1 MKGITWSR
9 DSHGLFDYESRHLTK
24 KTLKASYESMIM
36 RSGNDLSLNRYNN
49 MRSFQE
55 QCEAKKQMPED
66 MAMLKIVNRNNT
78 FYLESATYQPHHVDI
93 ERNEQNGKTQES
105 MYLVVRSLKVNNEKI
120 DYEIQEKDILKI
132 GRVKFAVKE
141 IGKANQMEVDEPP
154 KEEKGHSA
162 NSIFTDTNEEDFE
175 EFIQVPASFT
185 DMSAEDPERK
195 CRFCWASEAS
205 HENPLLGTC
214 KCAGS
219 VGQIHYSCL
228 SSWLET
234 RKQSKVSSNFKTF
247 FWKAFECEICKTPYP
262 LQMKAQ
268 GGNGGGIINTY
279 NLVKYDKPQGDYM
292 VLESLSQEKNNSRI
306 IHIISP
312 TPGKTVFKL
321 GRGHESDLRIND
333 ISVSRCHT
341 KIKFERGK
349 FLLEDNQSKFGTLV
363 LVKQRTPLLPGFNKA
378 V

>member
-1 MKGITWSR
+1 
-9 DSHGLFDYESRHLTK
+9 
-24 KTLKASYESMIM
+24 
-36 RSGNDLSLNRYNN
+36 
-49 MRSFQE
+49 
-55 QCEAKKQMPED
+55 
-66 MAMLKIVNRNNT
+66 
-78 FYLESATYQPHHVDI
+78 
-93 ERNEQNGKTQES
+93 
-105 MYLVVRSLKVNNEKI
+105 
-120 DYEIQEKDILKI
+120 
-132 GRVKFAVKE
+132 
-141 IGKANQMEVDEPP
+141 MEVDEPP

-268 GGNGGGIINTY
+268 GGGNAGLVNTY